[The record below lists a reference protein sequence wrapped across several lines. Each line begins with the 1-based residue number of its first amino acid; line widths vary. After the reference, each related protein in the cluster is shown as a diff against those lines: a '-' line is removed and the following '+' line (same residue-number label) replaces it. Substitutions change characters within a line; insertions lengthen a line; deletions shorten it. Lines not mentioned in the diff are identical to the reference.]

1 MPTRVKQK
9 PQIRDHIEA
18 DARVIALEGFQPNAM
33 MRAVDR
39 GSYFRLNDAIVRQFP
54 EFFAVV
60 VPVGEILAGEIER

>member
-1 MPTRVKQK
+1 
-9 PQIRDHIEA
+9 
-18 DARVIALEGFQPNAM
+18 M